1 MSAAIG
7 TQNIERAIGAIRR
20 RYLPATRAVYRF
32 LAVFSWFRAKL
43 FGLAFAVLGQ
53 GITVTPQGAQPTD
66 ALPLGSKLK
75 IPDGPLIVV
84 ANHRSHADSA
94 ALLAVIGRQRP
105 VLVVADAEYWLA
117 SPIGELLSRTL
128 VGVWPIRRDSE
139 VAFQDLAAAGELVQA
154 GVVLVLFPEG
164 TRTRDGKLGRLHS
177 GAFRLAQ
184 ATGASVL
191 PVAITGTELAMPVN
205 GGFIN
210 RVPVALTLGEQL
222 AVGPTQDDVD
232 FAKIQTASQL
242 TLLTRN
248 EPVAQPGI
256 GWKRVRR
263 AAYGWL
269 GPLVVFLWAFG
280 EGNVWPL
287 IAEMPLLLM
296 VGAVGLRWRTL
307 WLITLSALGSVLGVV
322 FTWYLT
328 VHGNPVWEPFT
339 TANMYLEAHRQLAT
353 NLGGAFANQMWNG
366 IPVKVYAHE
375 AGALGLDL
383 PTLLGALGPRIA
395 RIGLLGGLGA
405 LGGQL
410 MGRWLKP
417 CLGTIQL
424 VSLALFPL
432 GLAMSIAYW
441 SVAK

>member
-1 MSAAIG
+1 MTATTA
-7 TQNIERAIGAIRR
+7 TQNIERAIAAIRR
-20 RYLPATRAVYRF
+20 RYLPPTRGVYRF

-53 GITVTPQGAQPTD
+53 GITITPTGAKPTD
-66 ALPLGSKLK
+66 ALPLGSRLAL
-75 IPDGPLIVV
+75 PDGPLIVV

-94 ALLAVIGRQRP
+94 ALLTTIGRQRP

-139 VAFQDLAAAGELVQA
+139 VAYNDLSAAAELVRA

-164 TRTRDGKLGRLHS
+164 TRTRDGKLGRLRS

-184 ATGASVL
+184 ETGAAVL
-191 PVAITGTELAMPVN
+191 PIAITGTERAMPVN

-210 RVPVALTLGEQL
+210 RAPVSLALGEALQ
-222 AVGPTQDDVD
+222 VGPTQDDVD
-232 FAKIQTASQL
+232 FARIQTASQL

-248 EPVAQPGI
+248 EPVSQPGI

-263 AAYGWL
+263 AAYGWV
-269 GPLVVFLWAFG
+269 GPLIVFLWAFG

-307 WLITLSALGSVLGVV
+307 WLITLSAAGSVLGVI

-328 VHGNPVWEPFT
+328 VHGTPVWEPFT
-339 TANMYLEAHRQLAT
+339 THNMYVEAHRQLAT
-353 NLGGAFANQMWNG
+353 NLNGAFANQMWNG

-375 AGALGLDL
+375 AGTLGLNL
-383 PTLLGALGPRIA
+383 PTLLSALGPRIA
-395 RIGLLGGLGA
+395 RIALVGGVGA
-405 LGGQL
+405 LGGQI

-441 SVAK
+441 SVNR